1 MIFGKNTND
10 EDMDI
15 SFSEDGVVTKTYQNN
30 GWLRV
35 NYYDKNGMSKGYST
49 TYSNY
54 GGGSTTTYYNEYGGV
69 IGTCTDW

>member
-1 MIFGKNTND
+1 MTGTATTQGNYGGGYT
-10 EDMDI
+10 
-15 SFSEDGVVTKTYQNN
+15 T
-30 GWLRV
+30 

-69 IGTCTDW
+69 IGTSTDW